1 MKLAIFFIPR
11 IKQIY
16 AKTLTVSKRTFKIKA
31 TRPWTLFEI
40 SFRSAVF
47 DKQRN
52 SNSAVFSKLQI
63 PIRQS
68 KPFQKALICFSTDT
82 TINKYTKTV
91 LAFFTASSILK
102 CYNFRTALTKS
113 IKLHFLETVLQPLKT
128 GPDLLFQAVTW
139 FTEIFSYY

>member
-31 TRPWTLFEI
+31 TPPWTLFAI

-63 PIRQS
+63 PIR
-68 KPFQKALICFSTDT
+68 
-82 TINKYTKTV
+82 
-91 LAFFTASSILK
+91 
-102 CYNFRTALTKS
+102 
-113 IKLHFLETVLQPLKT
+113 
-128 GPDLLFQAVTW
+128 
-139 FTEIFSYY
+139 